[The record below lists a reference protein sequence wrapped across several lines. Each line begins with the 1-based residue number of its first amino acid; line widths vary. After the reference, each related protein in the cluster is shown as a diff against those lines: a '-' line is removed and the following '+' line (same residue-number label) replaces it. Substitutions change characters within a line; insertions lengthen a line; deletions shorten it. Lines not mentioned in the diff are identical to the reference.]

1 MREIPI
7 TQKYFQATGHCNGE
21 KTLTMSDLQ
30 CSCVPYRTNLG
41 KLETCIYKDERR
53 EIKTHT
59 VRLVET
65 DMNDPHQINYMKVKY
80 RKDELKAR
88 SLLAGGVKVV
98 LIEQPA
104 TYLDADHT
112 AVNYDLIES
121 EEQSMDCDNLN

>member
-1 MREIPI
+1 
-7 TQKYFQATGHCNGE
+7 
-21 KTLTMSDLQ
+21 
-30 CSCVPYRTNLG
+30 
-41 KLETCIYKDERR
+41 
-53 EIKTHT
+53 
-59 VRLVET
+59 
-65 DMNDPHQINYMKVKY
+65 MNDPHQINYMKVKY